1 MKTTDERKMKKTKNE
16 KQTKAELQIRIAN
29 SSVCPIHKKSRLLKI
44 STYKTSLLSQLKKCY
59 IMNWEPQLNSYQ

>member
-1 MKTTDERKMKKTKNE
+1 MKEKCKKRKKE

-29 SSVCPIHKKSRLLKI
+29 SSVCPIQKKSQLLKH
-44 STYKTSLLSQLKKCY
+44 STYKISLLSQLKKFY